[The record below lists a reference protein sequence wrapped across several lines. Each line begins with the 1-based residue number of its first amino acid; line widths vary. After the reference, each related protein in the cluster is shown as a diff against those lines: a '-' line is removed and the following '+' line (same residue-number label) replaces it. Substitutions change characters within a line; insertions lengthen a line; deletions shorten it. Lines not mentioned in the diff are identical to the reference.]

1 MLNLS
6 GGDKKQLREAIQSAY
21 PDPADLA
28 MFVDESLNQSLACI
42 STAGSHSAVIF
53 DLITKWAI
61 PKGYIDDLILALAKD
76 TNNPEIQRF
85 CGRVLR
91 EHLQLQALGD
101 IAVRPLPDFESA
113 DWDLRISGEE
123 LQGFIPRQ
131 LSFEADVGELQRGLE
146 LAGSVCK
153 ITFVD
158 RSPKES
164 GTGVLIAPGLVLTN
178 YHVFSM
184 EPDADLNA
192 IAPSARFEFG
202 YISSRFGE
210 RNRSPVLQAKEQAVV
225 AFSPINQLDYVLVRL
240 DMGEDLAIEP
250 VPLDPGVRLTP
261 KSPLN
266 ILQHPDG
273 DQMKV
278 SLSNDGVVKL
288 NASRGLVLYVNQ
300 TECGSS
306 GSPCFD
312 RDWNLVALHHKELA
326 TSFGSIREGILFS
339 AIYKQILSFL

>member
-6 GGDKKQLREAIQSAY
+6 SDERRQLRVAIQRAY
-21 PDPADLA
+21 PSPEDLQI
-28 MFVDESLNQSLACI
+28 FVDESLNQNLALI
-42 STAGSHSAVIF
+42 STAGSHRTVVF
-53 DLITKWAI
+53 ELIKKAI
-61 PKGYIDDLILALAKD
+61 AKGYLDDLILALAKD
-76 TNNPEIQRF
+76 TNNSDIQQF

-91 EHLQLQALGD
+91 QHLELNAAGD
-101 IAVRPLPDFESA
+101 RAVGAWPDFESV
-113 DWDLRISGEE
+113 DWDLRISGEA

-131 LSFEADVGELQRGLE
+131 LSFETDVGELQRGLE

-153 ITFVD
+153 MTFVD

-164 GTGVLIAPGLVLTN
+164 GTGVLIGPGLVLTN
-178 YHVFSM
+178 YHVFSL
-184 EPDADLNA
+184 EPDADLGA
-192 IAPSARFEFG
+192 IAASARFEFG
-202 YISSRFGE
+202 YVSSRFGE
-210 RNRSPVLQAKEQAVV
+210 RERPPVLQAKEQAVV
-225 AFSPINQLDYVLVRL
+225 ASSPIDRLDYVLVRVDL
-240 DMGEDLAIEP
+240 GEDLAIKP
-250 VPLDPGVRLTP
+250 VPFDPGVRLTP

-266 ILQHPDG
+266 ILQHPEG
-273 DQMKV
+273 EQMKV

-288 NASRGLVLYVNQ
+288 DQARGLVLYVNQ

-312 RDWNLVALHHKELA
+312 RDWNFVALHHRELA